1 MEDGTTLMLLNM
13 SEMKV
18 RLKVASGSQQTQ
30 DSQDKLIIQN
40 RSAIFQSYFLSET
53 SINIFIWSSSVKLV
67 SWNAIKLDVSYK
79 ANP

>member
-1 MEDGTTLMLLNM
+1 LEDGTTLMLLNM

-53 SINIFIWSSSVKLV
+53 SINIFI
-67 SWNAIKLDVSYK
+67 
-79 ANP
+79 